1 MGRLQLMGKTDGREK
16 DSMARA
22 PSKILPLTALAVVLY
37 SVGHLALSFI
47 TAPSHPSTGRQLR
60 TRGATTL
67 QARGGG
73 EYDVS
78 DADIEAFY
86 AETISGNGG
95 DPPKGTITAELIV
108 KFFYGEFTNKGF
120 QRYSGFWKGPP
131 PGTIGKKDIKVGYQK
146 MKDFFANPNMQ
157 FISKGGIGFGVDETL
172 KVEDDGK
179 GYIWLA
185 AEMSPGGLALETF
198 KSTPYG
204 KRALFC
210 AKTDNVQELFDKI
223 NWDIMDKRIDTTLGG
238 PQVKQR

>member
-1 MGRLQLMGKTDGREK
+1 
-16 DSMARA
+16 MARA
-22 PSKILPLTALAVVLY
+22 PSKILPLAAVAVLAY
-37 SVGHLALSFI
+37 SVGHLALSFVA
-47 TAPSHPSTGRQLR
+47 APATPSAGHQLR
-60 TRGATTL
+60 HRGATTL

-86 AETISGNGG
+86 TETISGNGG

-108 KFFYGEFTNKGF
+108 KFFHGEFTNKGF
-120 QRYSGFWKGPP
+120 IRYSGFWKGPP
-131 PGTIGKKDIKVGYQK
+131 PGTIGKKDIAVG
-146 MKDFFANPNMQ
+146 MAGLKDFFEKPDPA
-157 FISKGGIGFGVDETL
+157 FISKGGVGYGVDETK
-172 KVEDDGK
+172 KVADDGK

-198 KSTPYG
+198 RSTPYG

-210 AKTDNVQELFDKI
+210 AKVDNVGEMFEKI
-223 NWDIMDKRIDTTLGG
+223 NWDIMNKRIDTTLGG